1 MPRSEPHRWRRAWPW
16 IQFIVGIALAALAL
30 WALAGRRDELA
41 GVTHYLDDTNLWWV
55 ALGACAEAASFVA
68 FALIQQRCLEAGD
81 VRVTLRSM
89 TGLTLAATAMANSI
103 PAGPV
108 VASVYAFRQYRRRG
122 GDDTLAGWT
131 LVATLVAASVSLALL
146 ASVGV
151 VVAGSAGHGFDLT
164 GVTFAVLGAT
174 LFVGVLF
181 VQRDALVWVLR
192 RLVGASRRL
201 VHVPRG
207 DAGAAADH
215 MLARLTEVGLSPR
228 GALEVL
234 GWGLANWVADLSC
247 LVCAFLAVGAP
258 VPWRGIVLAYGAG
271 QLAANLPITPGGL
284 GVVEGSITIALSYF
298 GGSEPAVIAAV
309 LLYRIL
315 SFWVEL
321 PVGWGLWAWSAWS
334 VRRARAATAVLSP
347 AVDKAVAG
355 SEVGA

>member
-16 IQFIVGIALAALAL
+16 IQFFVGIALAALAL

-41 GVTHYLDDTNLWWV
+41 GVTRYLDHTNLLWV
-55 ALGACAEAASFVA
+55 AVGACAEAASFVA
-68 FALIQQRCLEAGD
+68 FALMQQRCLRAGD
-81 VRVTLRSM
+81 VSVTRRSM

-122 GDDTLAGWT
+122 ADDTLAGWT
-131 LVATLVAASVSLALL
+131 LVASLLAASISLALL
-146 ASVGV
+146 AAVGV

-181 VQRDALVWVLR
+181 VQRDAFVWVLR
-192 RLVGASRRL
+192 RIVGASRRL
-201 VHVPRG
+201 LHVPRG
-207 DAGAAADH
+207 DTGVATDR
-215 MLARLTEVGLSPR
+215 MIDRLTEVGLSPR

-298 GGSEPAVIAAV
+298 GGSEPGVVAAV

-321 PVGWGLWAWSAWS
+321 PVGWGVWAWSAWS
-334 VRRARAATAVLSP
+334 ARRASTAAPVVAP
-347 AVDKAVAG
+347 AGGTAVAG
-355 SEVGA
+355 GEVGA